1 MMTDLKHWNE
11 VTRGIYRYVIAA
23 SVAYELHI
31 NYWNCSN
38 DIMNANASLFLVGDW
53 QDEDNTRFFERET
66 LLDGKSVAECLATAK
81 KDYRENIS

>member
-1 MMTDLKHWNE
+1 MTDLKHWTE

-66 LLDGKSVAECLATAK
+66 LLDGKSVTECLATAK